1 MAVPTSGNF
10 DMFGTGTTTTIAGA
24 IVEGGGSVSG
34 LTTFSQLIAAAT
46 VSKFDA
52 TYAGTISSL
61 SDITSSLQFRNYPA
75 TDCNFSTGTAA
86 YGAAATPTPTP
97 TPTLTPTLTP
107 TTPGPTPTPTAIQYN
122 YYIAARRLVSATST
136 SYFTSPG
143 YNMSKRLI
151 TTEQSLDSL
160 GGDLLIDP
168 DTGVGYVGSSANV
181 DLETTDT
188 WIYAI
193 STTNNLN
200 TLSVAYNDRFVSINS
215 SGYILDVGNMR
226 QNNTVE
232 VF

>member
-10 DMFGTGTTTTIAGA
+10 DMFGSGTTTIAGA

-52 TYAGTISSL
+52 TYAGTINSL

-97 TPTLTPTLTP
+97 TPTLTPT
-107 TTPGPTPTPTAIQYN
+107 PTPSSAGATTYN